1 MRILS
6 YYRALKKCLPIK
18 SCKFPDFWII
28 GKYKSQKCRLFAD
41 QICKNL
47 SHNYLFCKWFVRI
60 SYSNTCSY
68 RTSQAA
74 DFLMIFLKTHM
85 IWDSA
90 SRAGSFVDE
99 LKNVYLNNAKV
110 FLIAAD
116 FNHIFKNK
124 SYNQYSSIFEISFAI
139 LAQ

>member
-1 MRILS
+1 
-6 YYRALKKCLPIK
+6 
-18 SCKFPDFWII
+18 
-28 GKYKSQKCRLFAD
+28 
-41 QICKNL
+41 
-47 SHNYLFCKWFVRI
+47 
-60 SYSNTCSY
+60 
-68 RTSQAA
+68 
-74 DFLMIFLKTHM
+74 MIFLKTHM

-116 FNHIFKNK
+116 FNHIFTNK
-124 SYNQYSSIFEISFAI
+124 SYNQYSSIFEIPFAI